1 METSEMLNTIKGGNL
16 NLNFPMQQTAA
27 LIKVKNG
34 TIIKNQLE
42 KENFVNENFSWV
54 HGSNLPQIQ
63 PRLCFISSPY
73 LTFLC
78 LPKKR
83 KFYATRMVSGL
94 RFILYYKSRT
104 WIFCFLSIRLSFYY
118 SRDPFDA
125 ASLWK
130 FFLIVKTPLKR
141 ASFNL
146 RLLLECELLHLA

>member
-34 TIIKNQLE
+34 TLINNQLE

-73 LTFLC
+73 LTFFMFAQETEIL
-78 LPKKR
+78 R
-83 KFYATRMVSGL
+83 DAHGL
-94 RFILYYKSRT
+94 WFT
-104 WIFCFLSIRLSFYY
+104 
-118 SRDPFDA
+118 
-125 ASLWK
+125 SL
-130 FFLIVKTPLKR
+130 FVL
-141 ASFNL
+141 
-146 RLLLECELLHLA
+146 